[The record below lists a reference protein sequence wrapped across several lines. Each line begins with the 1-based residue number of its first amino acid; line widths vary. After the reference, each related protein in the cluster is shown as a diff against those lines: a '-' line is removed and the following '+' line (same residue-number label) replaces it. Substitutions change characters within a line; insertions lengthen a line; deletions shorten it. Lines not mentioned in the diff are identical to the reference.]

1 MELVDITKII
11 SDIPLAEQHK
21 DPDLANAI
29 DKLNQ
34 TMDQQHIKKLN
45 NRRIIMIN
53 STATGGGVAEMLPRI
68 LYTMRNY
75 KMDVIWMVITADDKP
90 EFFNITKKIHNFLH
104 GQNPAN
110 LPVKFDEGER
120 ALFEEVNKR
129 NADDFVKN
137 YLKKGDIV
145 MVHDP
150 QPVAL
155 ITAIR
160 EKYTNKEV
168 PCLWRC
174 HIGFDHETPETN
186 AAWGF
191 LEKYVK
197 QYDLSVF
204 SAKEYAPKFAP
215 DPRIVYPSLHPLDF
229 KNQFLSFY
237 ETEMILARSGVIKM
251 EKKWLEDDEKYPYK
265 VKMLRADKN
274 FVVPAEDKE
283 LVNYGF
289 LERPIFLQISR
300 WDRLKGWSELLEA
313 FADIKMNPDKY
324 VNKDHKD
331 AKDHRRFIER
341 MGLVFAGPDSSK
353 IADDPEGLEVFMS
366 LVDRICEYP
375 KEVQKSIA
383 MLSLPLDS
391 RWQNALIVNALQRLA
406 AVVIQNSI
414 REGFGLTLLEAM
426 WKQRPVIASDACGLR
441 QQLRPDI
448 DGVMIFDPTQPKNVA
463 KALFQMIEAGEE
475 KRQVFARNAKKRAID
490 NFLVYAQVTNY
501 LKCITDIVPEG
512 QESK

>member
-11 SDIPLAEQHK
+11 TDIPLTEQSK

-29 DKLNQ
+29 ERLNE
-34 TMDQQHIKKLN
+34 TMEEDYIKKIK

-68 LYTMRNY
+68 LYTMRHY
-75 KMDVIWMVITADDKP
+75 KLDVIWMVITADDRP

-110 LPVKFDEGER
+110 LAVKFTEDER
-120 ALFEEVNKR
+120 KLFEEVNKT

-150 QPVAL
+150 QPIAL
-155 ITAIR
+155 ITTIR
-160 EKYTNKEV
+160 EKYTEKEV
-168 PCLWRC
+168 PAFWRC
-174 HIGFDHETPETN
+174 HIGYDLETPETT

-197 QYDLSVF
+197 QYQLSVF

-215 DPRIVYPSLHPLDF
+215 DPRIVYPSLHPLDC
-229 KNQFLSFY
+229 KNQYLSFY
-237 ETEMILARSGVIKM
+237 ETKMILVRSGMVA
-251 EKKWLEDDEKYPYK
+251 LDEKWIAKDEQYPWK

-274 FVVPAEDKE
+274 FVVPAEDKDLKE
-283 LVNYGF
+283 FGF
-289 LERPIFLQISR
+289 LDRPILLQISR
-300 WDRLKGWSELLEA
+300 WDRLKGWTELLEGY
-313 FADIKMNPDKY
+313 ADIKMNPDKY
-324 VNKDHKD
+324 VNKDSPN
-331 AKDHRRFIER
+331 AKEHRRFIER
-341 MGLVFAGPDSSK
+341 MALVFAGPDSSK
-353 IADDPEGLEVFMS
+353 IADDPEGLEVFMN
-366 LVDRICEYP
+366 LVDRISEYP
-375 KEVQKSIA
+375 KEIQKSIA

-441 QQLRPDI
+441 QQLRPDV
-448 DGVMIFDPTQPKNVA
+448 DGVMIFDPNDPKNVS
-463 KALFQMIEAGEE
+463 KALNSMIEAGEE

-501 LKCITDIVPEG
+501 LKCVADIVPE
-512 QESK
+512 

>member
-1 MELVDITKII
+1 MEVVDITKII
-11 SDIPLAEQHK
+11 SDIPLTEQHK

-29 DKLNQ
+29 DKLNL
-34 TMDQQHIKKLN
+34 TMEQPHIKKLN

-68 LYTMRNY
+68 LYTMKHY
-75 KMDVIWMVITADDKP
+75 KMDVVWMVITANDKP

-110 LPVKFDEGER
+110 LPVKFDETER
-120 ALFEEVNKR
+120 ALFEEVNKT

-150 QPVAL
+150 QPAAM

-160 EKYTNKEV
+160 AKYTNKEV

-174 HIGFDHETPETN
+174 HIGFDHVTPETE

-197 QYDLSVF
+197 QYELSIF

-215 DPRIVYPSLHPLDF
+215 DPRIVYPSLHPLDY
-229 KNQFLSFY
+229 KNQFLSFFD
-237 ETEMILARSGVIKM
+237 TKMIMAKSGMITLD
-251 EKKWLEDDEKYPYK
+251 EKWLADDERYPYK

-274 FVVPAEDKE
+274 FVVPNEDKE
-283 LVNYGF
+283 LSQFGF
-289 LERPIFLQISR
+289 LERPILLQISR
-300 WDRLKGWSELLEA
+300 WDRLKGWTELLEGY
-313 FADIKMNPDKY
+313 ADIKMNPDKY
-324 VNKDHKD
+324 VDKNSPK
-331 AKDHRRFIER
+331 AKEHRRYIER
-341 MGLVFAGPDSSK
+341 MALVFAGPDSSK

-366 LVDRICEYP
+366 LVDQICTYP
-375 KEVQKSIA
+375 QEIQKSIA

-391 RWQNALIVNALQRLA
+391 RWQNALIVNALQRVA
-406 AVVIQNSI
+406 SVVIQNSI

-426 WKQRPVIASDACGLR
+426 WKQRPCIASDACGLR
-441 QQLRPDI
+441 QQMRPDV
-448 DGVMIFDPTQPKNVA
+448 DGVMIFDPSDSKNVS
-463 KALFQMIEAGEE
+463 KALNSMIEAGDE
-475 KRQVFARNAKKRAID
+475 KRELMARNAKKRAID

-501 LKCITDIVPEG
+501 LRCITDIVPG
-512 QESK
+512 DDK